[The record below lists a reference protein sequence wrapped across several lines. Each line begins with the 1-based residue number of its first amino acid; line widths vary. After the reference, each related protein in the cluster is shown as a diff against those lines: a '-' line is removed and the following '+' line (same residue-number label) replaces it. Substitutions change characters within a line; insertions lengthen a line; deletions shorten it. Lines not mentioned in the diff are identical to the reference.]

1 MYIDIDEVLDLL
13 QKTNADTV
21 RYELE
26 QEIKGNK
33 YTIVIEIQTQ

>member
-21 RYELE
+21 EYELE
-26 QEIKGNK
+26 KEIKGKK
-33 YTIVIEIQTQ
+33 YTIVIKIQS